1 MIGFPIE
8 VPALSRRSAD
18 RSEDLRDPTRLAAAW
33 PVALVLE
40 VDPDGRADIVE
51 PPSGDG
57 AAAAGNGGPAPDGD
71 GWGSATLG
79 GTPALLMRPAGSYGA
94 TPPAGAVLL
103 GRMRPPAAET
113 DVWAVPVADRRGRPL
128 RDVGALLGDTDAGLF
143 TTATALLTWH
153 RQGGFCPGCGLASS
167 PTESGWTRVCPR
179 GHQEFPRTDP
189 AVIMLVHDGAGQM
202 VLARQPVWP
211 PHRYS
216 VLAGFVEAGESLEAT
231 VVREVAEE
239 IGVEVD
245 QVSYLGSQPWPFPR
259 SLMIG
264 FTARAQPAAPLV
276 PRDGEIEQ
284 ARWVDRD
291 RIRALLAAGGGDGE
305 LALPP
310 PISIARR
317 MIEGWAAESS

>member
-18 RSEDLRDPTRLAAAW
+18 RSEDLRDPARLAAAW
-33 PVALVLE
+33 PGALVLE
-40 VDPDGRADIVE
+40 VDPDGGADIVE
-51 PPSGDG
+51 HFGGDG
-57 AAAAGNGGPAPDGD
+57 AVAAGSGPAPDGD

-79 GTPALLMRPAGSYGA
+79 DTPVLLMRPAKIYGA
-94 TPPAGAVLL
+94 APPAGAVLL
-103 GRMRPPAAET
+103 GRMRPPAAEA

-143 TTATALLTWH
+143 TTATALLSWH

-167 PTESGWTRVCPR
+167 PTESGWTRICPR

-202 VLARQPVWP
+202 VLARQSVWP

-216 VLAGFVEAGESLEAT
+216 VLAGFVEAGEALEAT

-239 IGVEVD
+239 IGVQVD
-245 QVSYLGSQPWPFPR
+245 QVGYLGSQPWPFPR

-264 FTARAQPAAPLV
+264 FTARAQPDAPLV

-291 RIRALLAAGGGDGE
+291 RIRALLAAGGDDGE

-317 MIEGWAAESS
+317 MIEGWAAGTP